1 MTANFKSTPFSRT
14 FRLGLLC
21 SLVLLLSSITL
32 FAQDTLKSVSAVRF
46 AKAPVIDGLMEE
58 TEWNKATYTDTFIQS
73 RPIEGAQASQRTKVR
88 MGYTDDAIYVFAELL
103 DKSPDS
109 ILHQLGKRDEMDMNA
124 DYFCFKIDPYANHQD
139 AFQFTV
145 YASGVQL
152 DNKYNDY
159 TFNAVWNSAVKL
171 TDMGWTVEM
180 EIPFSAIRFPSTQ
193 VQDWNTQMLRYIRR
207 ERELIQWSFTPSGVT
222 NPLEYWGKLTG
233 IENIK
238 TPVRLALIPYGVLN
252 YSRSPQFDEF
262 DNYSYSNSYGWS
274 AGADIKYGIDDRFTL
289 DMTLLPDFGQVQSD
303 NKIKN
308 LSYTEVVFDE
318 NRPFF
323 QEGVDL
329 FTKGDLFYSRRIGK
343 TPGGFFSVSSELNE
357 GDVLVENPTQ
367 SKLLNAT
374 KVSGR
379 LNNGLGIGFFNA
391 TTDNTYALIKNSN
404 GDTRKVLT
412 ESFANYNILVIDK
425 QYKSNNNFYI
435 INLNTTRRNEN
446 KDANVTGAG
455 FSLFTNNKKY
465 VFVGDGVYSSQQFH
479 SDEQK
484 DLNGYRYNLKFAK
497 VSGAF
502 KFGMLSEVIDTAYN
516 VMDLGYFTV
525 PGIVSNTAYVRYNLF
540 QPWKF
545 LRDGFVNLE
554 YTNKS
559 DFKTGMQGNNSL
571 DLNGFVSF
579 LDFNAMFFGGG
590 FTPSRNYDMYEPR
603 TPGYYFHGYR
613 YFYGYAG
620 FSTDYR
626 KKFAYD
632 ISLNISNFLDE
643 YRSEGYNPSLSLRFR
658 PNDHWFITTS
668 FSYNLD
674 PANIGYAPTED
685 TAIVFG
691 LRRLDTYTNEINCS
705 YTINDRMNI
714 SLRARNYC
722 ITGIYKKYFYLLEN
736 GELADYDEYQGNSNF
751 KLDLLNIDL
760 IYEYRFAPGSV
771 LNIVYKN
778 SIDDAASVNISR
790 DYGYNTKKMFLHPRT
805 DIVSIKLLYYLD
817 YQDLKKGIKRSS
829 K

>member
-1 MTANFKSTPFSRT
+1 MTISFHSSLTSRLFSIRFVLT
-14 FRLGLLC
+14 LALIVFSF
-21 SLVLLLSSITL
+21 SLN
-32 FAQDTLKSVSAVRF
+32 AQDSLKTVKAIRF
-46 AKAPVIDGLMEE
+46 TKAPVIDGKMDES
-58 TEWNKATYTDTFIQS
+58 EWNSAPYTNSFTQS
-73 RPIEGAQASQRTKVR
+73 RPIEGAKASQRTLVR
-88 MGYTDDAIYVFAELL
+88 IGYTDNAIYVFAELL
-103 DKSPDS
+103 DSSPDS
-109 ILHQLGKRDEMDMNA
+109 ILHQLGTRDEMDMNA

-152 DNKYNDY
+152 DSKYNDY

-171 TDMGWTVEM
+171 TEKGWTVEM
-180 EIPFSAIRFPSTQ
+180 EIPYSAIRFPNTAI
-193 VQDWNTQMLRYIRR
+193 QDWNTQMLRYIRR
-207 ERELIQWSFTPSGVT
+207 ERELDQWCLTPSGVT

-233 IENIK
+233 VENIK
-238 TPVRLALIPYGVLN
+238 TPVRLSLIPFAALN
-252 YSRSPQFDEF
+252 YSRSPQYDEF
-262 DNYSYSNSYGWS
+262 DNYSYSNSYGWN

-308 LSYTEVVFDE
+308 LSYTEVVYDE

-329 FTKGDLFYSRRIGK
+329 FTKGELFYSRRIGK
-343 TPGGFFSVSSELNE
+343 TPSGFYNVSSELDS
-357 GDVLVENPTQ
+357 GDVLMENPSQ

-391 TTDNTYALIKNSN
+391 TTDNTYALIKNQN

-412 ESFANYNILVIDK
+412 ESFANYNILVFDK
-425 QYKSNNNFYI
+425 QYKSNNNFYV
-435 INLNTTRRNEN
+435 INLNTSRRNQN

-455 FSLFTNNKKY
+455 FSFFTKNKKY
-465 VFVGDGVYSSQQFH
+465 ALVGDGVYSAQQYH

-484 DLNGYRYNLKFAK
+484 DLNGYRYKIKAGK
-497 VSGAF
+497 ASGAF
-502 KFGMLSEVIDTAYN
+502 KFGIQSEVTDTSYN
-516 VMDLGYFTV
+516 VTDLGYFTV
-525 PGIVSNTAYVRYNLF
+525 PGIISNSANVRYNLF

-545 LRDGFVNLE
+545 LRDGFINIE
-554 YTNKS
+554 YTDKK
-559 DFKTGMQGNNSL
+559 DFKTKMQGSNSL
-571 DLNGFVSF
+571 DINGFVSF

-603 TPGYYFHGYR
+603 QPGYYFHGFR
-613 YFYGYAG
+613 YAYAYVG

-632 ISLNISNFLDE
+632 VSLNVSNFMDV
-643 YRSEGYNPSLSLRFR
+643 YKSEGYGPTLSMRFR
-658 PNDHWFITTS
+658 PNDHLFITTS
-668 FSYNLD
+668 FNYNLD
-674 PANIGYAPTED
+674 PANIGYTTSED
-685 TAIVFG
+685 TSIVFG
-691 LRRLDTYTNEINCS
+691 LRRLDTYLNEINCS
-705 YTINDRMNI
+705 YTINDKMNI
-714 SLRARNYC
+714 SLRVRNYC
-722 ITGIYKKYFYLLEN
+722 ITGHYKKYFRLVEN
-736 GELADYDEYQGNSNF
+736 GELADYDEYTGNSNF
-751 KLDLLNIDL
+751 KLDLLNVDL
-760 IYEYRFAPGSV
+760 VYEYRFAPGSV

-778 SIDDAASVNISR
+778 SIDDAAYATISR
-790 DYGYNTKKMFLHPRT
+790 DYLYNSKQLFSHPKT

-817 YQDLKKGIKRSS
+817 YQDLRKGIKKSS

>member
-1 MTANFKSTPFSRT
+1 MIAQFTKNRFKRLFSII
-14 FRLGLLC
+14 FLSLFGLL
-21 SLVLLLSSITL
+21 LTFTAL
-32 FAQDTLKSVSAVRF
+32 AQDTLKSVNAVRF
-46 AKAPVIDGLMEE
+46 LKAPVIDGKMEE
-58 TEWNKATYTDTFIQS
+58 QEWNNAPYTDSFIQS
-73 RPIEGAQASQRTKVR
+73 RPIEGAPTSQRTLVR
-88 MGYTDDAIYVFAELL
+88 IGYTDNAIYVFAELL

-152 DNKYNDY
+152 DSKYNDY

-171 TDMGWTVEM
+171 TDKGWTVEM
-180 EIPFSAIRFPSTQ
+180 EIPYSAIRFPNTT
-193 VQDWNTQMLRYIRR
+193 VQDWNTQMLRYVRR
-207 ERELIQWSFTPSGVT
+207 ERELNQWSLTPSGVT

-238 TPVRLALIPYGVLN
+238 TPVRLSLIPYAVTN
-252 YSRSPQFDEF
+252 YSHSPQYDEF
-262 DNYSYSNSYGWS
+262 DNYTYSSSYGWS

-303 NKIKN
+303 NKVKN
-308 LSYTEVVFDE
+308 LSYTEVVYDE

-329 FTKGDLFYSRRIGK
+329 FTKGNLFYSRRIGK
-343 TPGGFFSVSSELNE
+343 TPGGFYNVSNELDS
-357 GDVLVENPTQ
+357 GDVLMQNPTQ
-367 SKLLNAT
+367 SKLINAT

-391 TTDNTYALIKNSN
+391 TTDNTYALIKNQN

-412 ESFANYNILVIDK
+412 ESFANYNILVFDK
-425 QYKSNNNFYI
+425 QYKSNNNFYV
-435 INLNTTRRNEN
+435 INLNTTRRNQN

-465 VFVGDGVYSSQQFH
+465 SLVGDGVYSSQQYH

-484 DLNGYRYNLKFAK
+484 DINGYRYNLKVAK
-497 VSGAF
+497 VSGAL
-502 KFGMLSEVIDTAYN
+502 KYGMQSEVIDTNYN
-516 VMDLGYFTV
+516 VTDLGYFTI
-525 PGIVSNTAYVRYNLF
+525 PGIISNKAYVRYNLF

-545 LRDGFVNLE
+545 LREGNLNIQ
-554 YTNKS
+554 YNDNR
-559 DFKTGMQGNNSL
+559 DFKTRMQGNNSL
-571 DLNGFVSF
+571 DVNGFVSF
-579 LDFNAMFFGGG
+579 MDFNAMFFGGG

-603 TPGYYFHGYR
+603 VPGYYFHGYR
-613 YFYGYAG
+613 FFYGYIG
-620 FSTDYR
+620 YSTDYR

-632 ISLNISNFLDE
+632 VSLNISNFLDE
-643 YRSEGYNPSLSLRFR
+643 YKSEGYNPSLSLRFR
-658 PNDHWFITTS
+658 PNDHLFITTS

-674 PANIGYAPTED
+674 PANIGYATLTD
-685 TAIVFG
+685 SAIVFG
-691 LRRLDTYTNEINCS
+691 LRRLDTYLNEINFS
-705 YTINDRMNI
+705 YTINDKMNL

-722 ITGIYKKYFYLLEN
+722 ITGHYKKYFYLTDN
-736 GELADYDEYQGNSNF
+736 GEVADYDAYTGNSNF
-751 KLDLLNIDL
+751 KLDLLNVDFV
-760 IYEYRFAPGSV
+760 YEYRFAPGSV
-771 LNIVYKN
+771 LNVVYKN
-778 SIDDAASVNISR
+778 SIDDAASTNITR
-790 DYGYNTKKMFLHPRT
+790 DYISNSKQLFRHPKT
-805 DIVSIKLLYYLD
+805 DIISIKLLYYLD

>member
-1 MTANFKSTPFSRT
+1 MTTTIKLTAFSML
-14 FRLGLLC
+14 FRIVHFC
-21 SLVLLLSSITL
+21 AILSFLTS
-32 FAQDTLKSVSAVRF
+32 FSSSAQDTLKSVNAIRF
-46 AKAPVIDGLMEE
+46 TKAPVVDGKMDES
-58 TEWNKATYTDTFIQS
+58 EWSTAKYTDTFVQS
-73 RPIEGAQASQRTKVR
+73 RPIEGAKASQRTLVR
-88 MGYTDDAIYVFAELL
+88 IGYTDNAVYVFAELL
-103 DKSPDS
+103 DANPDS
-109 ILHQLGKRDEMDMNA
+109 ILRQLGKRDEMDMNA

-145 YASGVQL
+145 YASGIQL

-171 TDMGWTVEM
+171 TDKGWTVEM
-180 EIPFSAIRFPSTQ
+180 EIPFSAIRFPNTS

-238 TPVRLALIPYGVLN
+238 TPVRLSLIPFAALN
-252 YSRSPQFDEF
+252 YSRSPQYDELN
-262 DNYSYSNSYGWS
+262 NYTFSKSYGWS

-343 TPGGFFSVSSELNE
+343 TPSGFNSVSSQLNE
-357 GDVLVENPTQ
+357 GDVIVENPNQ
-367 SKLLNAT
+367 SKLINST

-391 TTDNTYALIKNSN
+391 TTDNTYALIKNKS
-404 GDTRKVLT
+404 GETRKVLT
-412 ESFANYNILVIDK
+412 EPFANYNILVFDK
-425 QYKSNNNFYI
+425 QYKSNNNFYV
-435 INLNTTRRNEN
+435 INLNTTRRNDN

-465 VFVGDGVYSSQQFH
+465 AFVGDGVYSSQQYH
-479 SDEQK
+479 AEEQK

-525 PGIVSNTAYVRYNLF
+525 PGIISNTGYVRYNLF

-554 YTNKS
+554 YTNKK

-590 FTPSRNYDMYEPR
+590 FTPTRNYDMYEPR
-603 TPGYYFHGYR
+603 VPGYYFHGYR
-613 YFYGYAG
+613 YFYGYIG
-620 FSTDYR
+620 YSTDYR

-632 ISLNISNFLDE
+632 ISLNISNFLDQ

-658 PNDHWFITTS
+658 PNDHLFITTS

-674 PANIGYAPTED
+674 PANIGFANGQD

-691 LRRLDTYTNEINCS
+691 LRRLDTYTNEINIS
-705 YTINDRMNI
+705 YTLNDKMNI
-714 SLRARNYC
+714 SMRARNYC
-722 ITGIYKKYFYLLEN
+722 ITGLYKKYFYLLEN
-736 GELADYDEYQGNSNF
+736 GELADYDEYTGNSNF
-751 KLDLLNIDL
+751 KLDLFNIDL
-760 IYEYRFAPGSV
+760 VYEYRFAPGSV

-778 SIDDAASVNISR
+778 SIDDAASGNVSR
-790 DYGYNTKKMFLHPRT
+790 DYSYNTKQLFLHPKT
-805 DIVSIKLLYYLD
+805 DLISIKLLYYLD
-817 YQDLKKGIKRSS
+817 YQDLKKGIKRSAQ
-829 K
+829 